1 MRLPLPYLTKL
12 IKKINMKK
20 IKTVKLY
27 TAIKHTTGEAI
38 SKRVAY
44 SADTSSHGK
53 KHVCRDSS
61 LISHKFKSVTSVE
74 AATSPAPLS
83 LPIYDCTI
91 SAGFPSPAQDWC
103 DLTLDLNR
111 LLVQNP
117 AATFFIRAPDDS
129 MNTMGIFDGDL
140 LIVDRSLPIKHQP
153 IVIASVNG
161 DLTVK
166 RLVLK
171 NGKTLL
177 KAENPFFMPIELTEE
192 MDVSI
197 LGVVTYVIHSLH
209 N

>member
-1 MRLPLPYLTKL
+1 M
-12 IKKINMKK
+12 
-20 IKTVKLY
+20 KTVE
-27 TAIKHTTGEAI
+27 TQAAQTIKHHAVAEHTTGEATG
-38 SKRVAY
+38 KRVSY
-44 SADTSSHGK
+44 SSGTSSRDK
-53 KHVCRDSS
+53 RRVYRDSS
-61 LISHKFKSVTSVE
+61 LISHKFKSIRSVK
-74 AATSPAPLS
+74 ASPSPAPLS
-83 LPIYDCTI
+83 LPVYDCTV
-91 SAGFPSPAQDWC
+91 SAGFPSPAQDWS

-117 AATFFIRAPDDS
+117 AATFFIHASDDS
-129 MNTMGIFDGDL
+129 MNIARIFDGDL

-161 DLTVK
+161 DLTLK

>member
-1 MRLPLPYLTKL
+1 
-12 IKKINMKK
+12 MKN
-20 IKTVKLY
+20 IKTQTVSY
-27 TAIKHTTGEAI
+27 TDVEHTIDEAT
-38 SKRVAY
+38 SKIFAY
-44 SADTSSHGK
+44 SADIFSRGK
-53 KHVCRDSS
+53 KHVSRDGS
-61 LISHKFKSVTSVE
+61 LISHQFKSIARVQNRL
-74 AATSPAPLS
+74 TSPASLALS
-83 LPIYDCTI
+83 FYDCTV
-91 SAGFPSPAQDWC
+91 STGFPSPAHDWS

-117 AATFFIRAPDDS
+117 AATFFIHASDDS
-129 MNTMGIFDGDL
+129 MNTAGIFDGDL
-140 LIVDRSLPIKHQP
+140 LIVDRSLPIKHHT
-153 IVIASVNG
+153 IIIAAVNG

-197 LGVVTYVIHSLH
+197 LGVVTYVIHCLH